1 MESYKFTFEDKSYEL
16 GEGNFDGF
24 INDEEKPV
32 EGINEEDI
40 INLLNGSEEVDF
52 GVEYYEEKCPDCPED
67 KERKSRFSKFLEY
80 HFYIFTLKGK
90 HVISTI
96 SKEYENLSFKKLL
109 KQGRVDGS
117 YIVSVI
123 VCVDCGSY
131 TIELSQCEV

>member
-16 GEGNFDGF
+16 GEGNFGGF

-32 EGINEEDI
+32 EGINEEEI
-40 INLLNGSEEVDF
+40 ITLLNGSEEVDF
-52 GVEYYEEKCPDCPED
+52 GVEYYEETCPDCPEG

-90 HVISTI
+90 YVISTI
-96 SKEYENLSFKKLL
+96 SKEYANLSFKKLL
-109 KQGRVDGS
+109 KQGRVDDS

-123 VCVDCGSY
+123 ICVDCETY